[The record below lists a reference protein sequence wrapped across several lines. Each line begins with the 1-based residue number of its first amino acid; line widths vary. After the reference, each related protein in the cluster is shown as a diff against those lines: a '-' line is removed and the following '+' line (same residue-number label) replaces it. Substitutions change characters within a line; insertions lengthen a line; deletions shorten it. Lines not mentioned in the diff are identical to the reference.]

1 MTDLIQQ
8 HTRGDRKIWVIVILL
23 SLFSILIVYSSTRS
37 LAYKY
42 QGGNTEFYIIKHIML
57 GLFGLVLMYVAHLID
72 YRYYSRIAQIILFI
86 SIPLLLYT
94 LIFGRDVNDASRW
107 ITLPVINLSF
117 QTSDLA
123 KMALIMYTARTLSR
137 KQENIKDFK
146 SAFLPILLP
155 VLIVCGLIAPANLS
169 TAMLLFVT
177 CLLLMFIGRINMK
190 YIFLMVSMGILL
202 LAVVIGLGQIFPDL
216 VRDETWI
223 ARIKSFLSGTDSYQ
237 IVQSKIA
244 IAKGSILSIAPGTST
259 QSNFLPHP
267 YSDFIFSVFI
277 EEYGLMGGFILIAL
291 YIGLLYRAI
300 KIVLKAPHAF
310 GALLAFGLSLSLV
323 IQAFIHMGVA
333 VDLFPATGQ
342 PLPLMS
348 MGGTSLWFTG
358 ISIGIILS
366 VSRSIEDQKAEP
378 AQTEG
383 ELNVAET

>member
-8 HTRGDRKIWVIVILL
+8 HTRGDKKIWVIVILL
-23 SLFSILIVYSSTRS
+23 SLFSVLIVYSSTRS

-86 SIPLLLYT
+86 SIPLLFYT
-94 LIFGRDVNDASRW
+94 LIFGRDVNDANRW

-123 KMALIMYTARTLSR
+123 KLALIMYTARTLSR
-137 KQENIKDFK
+137 KQDNIKDFK

-155 VLIVCGLIAPANLS
+155 VLIICGLIAPANLS
-169 TAMLLFVT
+169 TAALLFVT
-177 CLLLMFIGRINMK
+177 CLLLMFIGRINVK
-190 YIFLMVSMGILL
+190 FIFLMIGMGILL
-202 LAVVIGLGQIFPDL
+202 LAVVIGLGQVFPDL

-223 ARIKSFLSGTDSYQ
+223 ARIKSFFSGTDSYQ

-244 IAKGSILSIAPGTST
+244 IAKGSIISISPGTST

-267 YSDFIFSVFI
+267 YSDFIFSVFV
-277 EEYGLMGGFILIAL
+277 EEYGLLGGFVLIGL
-291 YIGLLYRAI
+291 YLALLYRAI

-366 VSRSIEDQKAEP
+366 VSRSIEDQKNEP

-383 ELNVAET
+383 EMNVATT